1 MPKFNGFLV
10 WLVVMANPLFISQP
24 SIAGPMV
31 IDFLLKPFQQRISVT
46 QSPSESNREAKD
58 DLFDD
63 IVSNR
68 IEKLKVF
75 LDRGGNPNRYFH
87 GAINAG
93 AIDAVKMMIDH
104 GANVNLVGDEGLT
117 PVMISARVTYRVGVE
132 MTALLIR
139 KGANVN
145 ARASKGS
152 TPLIFASWGVATHYQ
167 DEYVKVV
174 RLLIK
179 NGAKVNVKN
188 QMGDTPLSIAKSGNW
203 NKIVTVLKKAGAKA

>member
-1 MPKFNGFLV
+1 MSKFNGCLICLV
-10 WLVVMANPLFISQP
+10 IIASPLFIDQP
-24 SIAGPMV
+24 ILAAPITMNAV
-31 IDFLLKPFQQRISVT
+31 TEPFHGRISVA
-46 QSPSESNREAKD
+46 QSPSEANLDR
-58 DLFDD
+58 DD
-63 IVSNR
+63 ILDDIGLNR
-68 IEKLKVF
+68 VDKLKGF
-75 LDRGGNPNRYFH
+75 LDRGGNPNRYLH

-93 AIDAVKMMIDH
+93 AIDAVTMMLDR

-132 MTALLIR
+132 MTALLIK

-145 ARASKGS
+145 AKASKGS

-188 QMGDTPLSIAKSGNW
+188 KMGDTPLSIAKSGNW
-203 NKIVTVLKKAGAKA
+203 YKIVTILKKAGARA